1 MIVAPPI
8 AEAALPGI
16 SNELCTGLAAD
27 TGVEHWPPLKQAAG
41 DLWYIDGPTGR
52 VWIHEECH
60 NFRLRYVHLAE
71 DIR

>member
-1 MIVAPPI
+1 VSQNR
-8 AEAALPGI
+8 AAVQMQ
-16 SNELCTGLAAD
+16 AD
-27 TGVEHWPPLKQAAG
+27 G

-60 NFRLRYVHLAE
+60 NFRLRYAHLAE